1 MPDTEPGKVSRDKI
15 ELLATLQELEASD
28 ETWAEIRRVVA
39 DFFAERATARANE
52 VVKEKGWTD
61 EDFHRL
67 AHTHLRTPY
76 RP

>member
-1 MPDTEPGKVSRDKI
+1 MPSPEPGKVSRDKI
-15 ELLATLQELEASD
+15 ELLATLQDLEASD
-28 ETWAEIRRVVA
+28 ETWGAIRRLIA

-52 VVKEKGWTD
+52 VAEREGWTD